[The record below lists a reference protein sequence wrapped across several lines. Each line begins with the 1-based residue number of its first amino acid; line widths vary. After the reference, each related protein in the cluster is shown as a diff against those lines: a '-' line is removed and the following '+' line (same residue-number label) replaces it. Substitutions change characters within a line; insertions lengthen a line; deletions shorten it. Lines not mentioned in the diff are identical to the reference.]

1 MSQKTIFSMQDV
13 NKIVPPQKKILT
25 DVSLSFFYG
34 AKIGV
39 IGINGS
45 GKSTLL
51 KIIAGIEKDY
61 DGEIV
66 YDKNI
71 KIGYLPQEPHLD
83 ENLNVMENIKVGM
96 KEVTDKLAKFEE
108 LSIKMGEELSDEEM
122 DKVMEEFSSLQEELD
137 QKNAWDIER
146 TLEIAMRQLRV
157 PPADSK
163 ISHLS
168 GGEKRRVALCRQIL
182 ESPDVLILDE
192 PTNHLDAESVRWLEL
207 FLKDF
212 KGTVIAV
219 THDRYFL
226 DNVAEWILELDRGE
240 AFPFKGNYSEWLKK
254 KTERL
259 KEDEKA
265 ATKREKSLKR
275 ELEWIRQGAK
285 GRQAKSKARI
295 NAYENLLNEDKKQQL
310 DKIEI
315 NIPVAPRLG
324 EKVIEVKNIAKKFDD
339 KILVN
344 DLNMIVPRGAIVG
357 IIGANGAGKSTLFK
371 MITGQEKQDKGEI
384 EIGETVKISYVDQSR
399 DHLDDN
405 KNIWQV
411 ISDDQEQIDLGY
423 KKIHSRAYVGSFGFK
438 GQDQQKIVGKLSG
451 GERNRVH
458 LARLLKSGGNVLL
471 LDEPTNDLDIETL
484 RALEETLL
492 TFTGCILVIS
502 HDRYFLDRVCSH
514 ILSFE
519 EGKAFFYNGNYTEYE
534 NYKEENN
541 NKD

>member
-1 MSQKTIFSMQDV
+1 MSQKTIFSMQEV

-25 DVSLSFFYG
+25 NVSLSFFYG

-71 KIGYLPQEPHLD
+71 KIGYLPQEPQLD
-83 ENLNVMENIKVGM
+83 ESLNVMDNIKVGM
-96 KEVTDKLAKFEE
+96 KEVTDKLARFEE
-108 LSIKMGEELSDEEM
+108 LSAKMGEELSDDEM
-122 DKVMEEFSSLQEELD
+122 NKVMDEFSSLQEELD

-146 TLEIAMRQLRV
+146 TLKIAMRELRV
-157 PPADSK
+157 PPAESK

-192 PTNHLDAESVRWLEL
+192 PTNHLDAESVQWLEM

-240 AFPFKGNYSEWLKK
+240 AFPFKGNYSDWLKK

-259 KEDEKA
+259 KEDEKTA
-265 ATKREKSLKR
+265 SKREKSLKR

-285 GRQAKSKARI
+285 GRQAKSKSRI
-295 NAYENLLNEDKKQQL
+295 NAYENLLSEDKKQQSE
-310 DKIEI
+310 KIEI
-315 NIPVAPRLG
+315 NIPIAPRLG
-324 EKVIEVKNIAKKFDD
+324 EKVIEAKNISKKFND
-339 KILVN
+339 KVLVN

-357 IIGANGAGKSTLFK
+357 IIGPNGAGKSTLFK
-371 MITGQEKQDKGEI
+371 MITGQEKADSGEI
-384 EIGETVKISYVDQSR
+384 ETGETVKISYVDQSR
-399 DHLDDN
+399 DDLDNN

-423 KKIHSRAYVGSFGFK
+423 TKIHSRAYVGSFGFK
-438 GQDQQKIVGKLSG
+438 GQDQQKKVGNLSG

-502 HDRYFLDRVCSH
+502 HDRYFLDRICSH

-519 EGKAFFYNGNYTEYE
+519 NGKTFFYNGNYTEYE
-534 NYKEENN
+534 NYKEDQE
-541 NKD
+541 